1 MFKGQWPSSRP
12 SQKSLTFH
20 AWSQLPGK
28 ANLFEQLSKL
38 KRKKA
43 NKDQGGGGGGSGGSS
58 HLLQSNKPEWS
69 NSAAEKS
76 VRFTL
81 PPSEVKRRSRVVTFI
96 PNTEA
101 VEVAERPTFW
111 DLRRNYSLETFDNCW
126 TSQCPKCCQQCH
138 SHNNNNVQ
146 GHPNQN
152 VQGHPNQNVT
162 NPAYHHEAL
171 PKRPS
176 LRPSRK
182 VLEILPG

>member
-1 MFKGQWPSSRP
+1 MSWRRSTFNEVNDWPLKKSLVLTTMFKGQWPSSRP

-43 NKDQGGGGGGSGGSS
+43 NKDQGGGGGVGSGGSS

-81 PPSEVKRRSRVVTFI
+81 PPSEVRSFSLYIIEFCSNRNGIPQIPLFRYKRF
-96 PNTEA
+96 
-101 VEVAERPTFW
+101 
-111 DLRRNYSLETFDNCW
+111 
-126 TSQCPKCCQQCH
+126 
-138 SHNNNNVQ
+138 
-146 GHPNQN
+146 
-152 VQGHPNQNVT
+152 
-162 NPAYHHEAL
+162 AL
-171 PKRPS
+171 NLMS
-176 LRPSRK
+176 
-182 VLEILPG
+182 